1 MSRARATSALV
12 ALGLVA
18 LAATMVWRAERL
30 RATAPLPAVVAAD
43 AVDGARAARRLGEAI
58 RFRTVTHQD
67 PAQDELGEWQRL
79 HDWLA
84 STYPAT
90 HVALRRELVDGR
102 SLLYTWPGSDPAL
115 PPILLMAHQDVVPVS
130 PGTEGDWTEPPFSGA
145 LKDGFVWG
153 RGAVDDKGSLVALF
167 EAAESLAAAGFA
179 PRRTVL
185 LAFGHNEEV
194 LGSGA
199 KAIAALL
206 RERGLKPAFVLDE
219 GMVIVEDHPVTKAP
233 VALIG
238 VAEKGYATLRV
249 TATAPGGHSSMPPP
263 QTAVATLAAAVLA
276 ITGSPFPFDYSGPA
290 AEMME
295 ALAPRAPFAIRLAV
309 GNAWL
314 FEPLLERQI
323 AATPSGA
330 ALLHTTMAPTML
342 EGSPK
347 ENVLPQVATARIN
360 FRIRPRDDSA
370 AVMARAQAA
379 VAGLPVTLEWERP
392 PNEPTPVSSTGS
404 EAWKLLVELAGEASG
419 APVAPAL
426 VLGGTD
432 SRVFAGWAEDV
443 YRFQPLRLRLDE
455 LGMVHG
461 TNERMSVANLDRV
474 AEFYRRL
481 IERASGLAASPL
493 LP

>member
-1 MSRARATSALV
+1 MKRSAAALGLLALV
-12 ALGLVA
+12 AMV
-18 LAATMVWRAERL
+18 ATMVWRAERL
-30 RATAPLPAVVAAD
+30 KATAPLPAVVAVD
-43 AVDGARAARRLGEAI
+43 AIDGARAAQRLGEAI

-67 PAQDELGEWQRL
+67 PAQDALGEWQRL

-84 STYPAT
+84 ATYPAT
-90 HVALRRELVDGR
+90 HAALQRERVDGR
-102 SLLYTWPGSDPAL
+102 SLLYTWAGSDPAL
-115 PPILLMAHQDVVPVS
+115 APVLLMAHQDVVPVS
-130 PGTEGDWTEPPFSGA
+130 PGTEGDWTEPPYSGA
-145 LKDGFVWG
+145 LKDGVVWG

-167 EAAESLAAAGFA
+167 EAVESLAAAGFA

-185 LAFGHNEEV
+185 LALGHNEEV

-219 GMVIVEDHPVTKAP
+219 GMVIVEDHPVTRAP

-238 VAEKGYATLRV
+238 TAEKGYATLRV
-249 TATAPGGHSSMPPP
+249 TAKAPGGHSSMPPP
-263 QTAVATLAAAVLA
+263 ETAVATLAAAVLA
-276 ITGSPFPFDYSGPA
+276 ITGRPFPFDYSGPA
-290 AEMME
+290 AEMMG
-295 ALAPRAPFAIRLAV
+295 ALAPRAPFVTRLAV

-314 FEPLLERQI
+314 FAPLLEKQI

-347 ENVLPQVATARIN
+347 ENVLPQTATARIN
-360 FRIRPRDDSA
+360 FRIHPRDDSA

-379 VAGLPVTLEWERP
+379 VADLPVTLDWEQP
-392 PNEPTPVSSTGS
+392 PNEPTPVSSTAS
-404 EAWKLLVELAGEASG
+404 EAWALLAALAGEFSG

-455 LGMVHG
+455 LGMIHG
-461 TNERMSVANLDRV
+461 TNERLSVDNLDRA

-481 IERASGLAASPL
+481 IERGAG
-493 LP
+493 